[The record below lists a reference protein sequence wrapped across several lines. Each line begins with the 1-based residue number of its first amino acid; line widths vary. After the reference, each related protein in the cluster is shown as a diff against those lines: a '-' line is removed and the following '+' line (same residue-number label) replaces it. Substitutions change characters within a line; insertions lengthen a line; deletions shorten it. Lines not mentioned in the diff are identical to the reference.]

1 MKKLTMIMI
10 AVLLIAMPAS
20 VFAGDG
26 IWVGPTALYST
37 GMTFGELSDTV
48 EDIEFDVENFNYG
61 VEARLDISIFQAG
74 VTAVYY
80 DNYTVPYL
88 DVTIGNAI
96 ETNFNL
102 GLYADL
108 GIVGLGLTA
117 GPKYI
122 LPLEEEYTEEAVEW
136 GSNLKVEADL
146 ILGSTILSAYFSADV
161 YDLEGW
167 AEDSSFD
174 DLDGKVG
181 LSMLFQL

>member
-1 MKKLTMIMI
+1 MRKLTMIMI
-10 AVLLIAMPAS
+10 AVLLIAIPAS

-26 IWVGPTALYST
+26 IWVGPTALYSS
-37 GMTFGELSDTV
+37 GMTFGELSETV
-48 EDIEFDVENFNYG
+48 ETIEFDLENFNYG

-80 DNYTVPYL
+80 DNYTVPHTS
-88 DVTIGNAI
+88 VTIGNAI
-96 ETNFNL
+96 ETNFNV

-108 GIVGLGLTA
+108 GIVGLGLTG

-122 LPLEEEYTEEAVEW
+122 LPLEDGYGDDAEEW
-136 GSNLKVEADL
+136 GSNLKVAADL

-174 DLDGKVG
+174 DLYGKVG